1 MGDSETPTGPSSFQ
15 DAGGV
20 KVPSQEL
27 RRNQEMHPFD
37 PETSLETRAV
47 CSQSKIKG
55 LQLTSPLVPSI
66 SLASTFRIN
75 KIEEYTKCLKVSIAL
90 LLDVAGPFGNIEKKN
105 SKKSISEDSQC

>member
-1 MGDSETPTGPSSFQ
+1 MLEIGDTVKPQRVPSSFQ

-27 RRNQEMHPFD
+27 RQNQEMHRPFD

-75 KIEEYTKCLKVSIAL
+75 RVDEYMKCLKVSIVFL
-90 LLDVAGPFGNIEKKN
+90 LEVAGPFSNIE
-105 SKKSISEDSQC
+105 